1 MSQADDLWDFS
12 VRFYRLPGVEPAC
25 LRLQARY
32 GLSVSLLLAA
42 LWFGRE
48 GWGRLGATE
57 MEAAIR
63 RAQEWDREVIEPL
76 RALRRHLKKHPP
88 RGLEESAEA
97 LRRDLLGRELEAERI
112 EQRLFLADYPKDH
125 PADDQRWQDAVVN
138 ACLVVRRKCPKLDEQ
153 ARRTLCEIFAEA
165 FPEVPETD
173 IIRAMRQVWPDNG
186 ALLGR

>member
-1 MSQADDLWDFS
+1 MSQADDLWEFS
-12 VRFYRLPGVEPAC
+12 IRFYRQPGVEPAC

-42 LWFGRE
+42 MWFGRE

-88 RGLEESAEA
+88 RGLEESTEA

-112 EQRLFLADYPKDH
+112 EQRLFLADYPQGMPVD
-125 PADDQRWQDAVVN
+125 AVRWQDAVVN
-138 ACLVVRRKCPKLDEQ
+138 AALVVRRKCPRLDEH
-153 ARRTLCEIFAEA
+153 ARETLCEIFAEA
-165 FPEVPETD
+165 FPEVSRDEFVAP
-173 IIRAMRQVWPDNG
+173 MRLVWPDNG
-186 ALLGR
+186 ALAG